1 MSFSPLLRNVA
12 IACGAVLLV
21 AALVAGLKFLPLIEA
36 YRGALSHIGPLA
48 AAAFATVFEVAV
60 FLGTPL
66 GVAIAGGKA
75 VAQSSVVSASW
86 FARVKPLLARV
97 FVTGLIWALLT
108 SLIGGISN
116 VELATPG
123 RVANGLLETAKEACT
138 TNRGKSAVTIP
149 ILGSRWRCNG
159 SGPPTLVGE
168 LARSNV
174 SMTYSASNMNVSHDM
189 TYVEFEQLTV
199 SSPAVKGRPEVRLAV
214 DGAKLRGFWS
224 LARPV
229 KLGEWGRAVFV
240 SLTAMYLSLLV
251 VWAIGVGQLS
261 RVRAVA
267 TGILVPL
274 AAWLT
279 LLYLDGRDG
288 VGVSRYLV
296 VPTVGTVMAF
306 TLWFAFAHEPKRF
319 KRPVVYRKQL
329 DSTPS

>member
-1 MSFSPLLRNVA
+1 
-12 IACGAVLLV
+12 
-21 AALVAGLKFLPLIEA
+21 LVAGLKFLPLIDA

-75 VAQSSVVSASW
+75 IHHNSAGSADGFIRLRALLSS
-86 FARVKPLLARV
+86 V
-97 FVTGLIWALLT
+97 FVTGLLWALLT

-138 TNRGKSAVTIP
+138 TNRGKTAVTIP
-149 ILGSRWRCNG
+149 ILGSHWRCND

-168 LARSNV
+168 FARSSAKV
-174 SMTYSASNMNVSHDM
+174 SYSASGMTVSSDM
-189 TYVEFEQLTV
+189 TYVELAELKV
-199 SSPAVKGRPEVRLAV
+199 SSPAVKGRPEVHLNV
-214 DGAKLRGFWS
+214 EGAKLRGFWS

-229 KLGEWGRAVFV
+229 KLGEWGRAIFV
-240 SLTAMYLSLLV
+240 SMTALYLSLLV
-251 VWAIGVGQLS
+251 IWVVGVRRLS
-261 RVRAVA
+261 RFRALAV
-267 TGILVPL
+267 GGLVPL
-274 AAWLT
+274 TAWLT

-288 VGVSRYLV
+288 VGISRYLV
-296 VPTVGTVMAF
+296 VPAVGTVMAL
-306 TLWFAFAHEPKRF
+306 TLWIAFSYEPKRV